1 MGAAGV
7 VTLLLALAACD
18 SRHAA
23 SGFATLPAA
32 PTAVPAPTVAAT
44 LEGSQ
49 SSSADLTI
57 TDWNPEPAADQLTAS
72 EWCQQSCDGTWAAH
86 GNADSCHRVGMMK
99 DSIQLNSN
107 VGRPTTVQAASPEL
121 PLTGYRGKWL
131 PFMSLGG
138 SSVSIDCDLGWKIG
152 RNGRRQ
158 VRRGFHSTPAF
169 GVTLSIPGNDLV
181 IPDDLL
187 LPVGTNLGELKVQF
201 NGHALLDGCLL
212 DVKTG
217 SFRAVDLD
225 RLAVHGYGKRSL
237 AEVGGLLG
245 DCLGHRYL
253 LVLYGCEVH
262 RIAKA

>member
-7 VTLLLALAACD
+7 VMLLLALAACD
-18 SRHAA
+18 STHAA

-49 SSSADLTI
+49 SSSADLTV

-72 EWCQQSCDGTWAAH
+72 EWFQQSCDGTWAAH

-107 VGRPTTVQAASPEL
+107 VGGRTTVQAASPEL
-121 PLTGYRGKWL
+121 PLTGYHRKWL
-131 PFMSLGG
+131 PFMSFGG
-138 SSVSIDCDLGWKIG
+138 SSVSIDCDLGWRIG
-152 RNGRRQ
+152 TNGRRQ

-181 IPDDLL
+181 IPD
-187 LPVGTNLGELKVQF
+187 VC
-201 NGHALLDGCLL
+201 AA
-212 DVKTG
+212 
-217 SFRAVDLD
+217 R
-225 RLAVHGYGKRSL
+225 
-237 AEVGGLLG
+237 
-245 DCLGHRYL
+245 
-253 LVLYGCEVH
+253 
-262 RIAKA
+262 